1 MCVCVCICAG
11 GSVPAAGEH
20 AAALQETLQ
29 APDAARPQQGPA
41 SRGNRAWSTC
51 PLCTPGCLFPCRST
65 CLFAS
70 LFPCLSICLFA
81 YLSVPLSVCSLTCRS
96 LYLSVY
102 LFMCLSVS
110 LSVYLPLCVLS
121 TSQYTYLSVL
131 DHERVLVFT
140 SLRVL
145 VVCLHESSRRGQPLL
160 PVRSQWDWPL
170 QPNWL
175 GGVVQ
180 VRRWCR
186 DGV

>member
-1 MCVCVCICAG
+1 MVYL
-11 GSVPAAGEH
+11 S
-20 AAALQETLQ
+20 
-29 APDAARPQQGPA
+29 
-41 SRGNRAWSTC
+41 
-51 PLCTPGCLFPCRST
+51 
-65 CLFAS
+65 S
-70 LFPCLSICLFA
+70 LYPW
-81 YLSVPLSVCSLTCRS
+81 LSVPLSVYMSVRLSVPLSVYMSVRLPVCSPVCLFT
-96 LYLSVY
+96 YLSVS
-102 LFMCLSVS
+102 LLVCLPVYVSVS

-186 DGV
+186 SGGGVGS